1 MSCCQHSS
9 GSIRVGVLLN
19 PSTVGQFR
27 QVDRLVLAAPRVLQ
41 PGHASQFISKILLDD
56 GLVEA
61 INNGKKD
68 LSDISVPVSIFSF
81 FLIML
86 HK

>member
-1 MSCCQHSS
+1 VFCHQRSS

-19 PSTVGQFR
+19 PSTVGQFQ

-41 PGHASQFISKILLDD
+41 PGHASQIISKILLDD

-61 INNGKKD
+61 INNGQKD
-68 LSDISVPVSIFSF
+68 LSAISVPVSIIRCF
-81 FLIML
+81 
-86 HK
+86 

>member
-1 MSCCQHSS
+1 MFCCQRSS
-9 GSIRVGVLLN
+9 GIIRVGVLLN
-19 PSTVGQFR
+19 PSTVGQFQ
-27 QVDRLVLAAPRVLQ
+27 QVDRLVLAAPQVLQ

-81 FLIML
+81 SIML